1 MFYSTQ
7 ILARKGPLGIIW
19 IAAHMDKNL
28 KRSQVRP
35 GPPART
41 ASRSALWPPQGRIG
55 AALVLCV
62 GWGSAQALPGPP
74 GRRTGTDRWAG
85 VRISA
90 RARAPRHAPAQVAG
104 AHIPGTVDALL
115 DPEAPLALRLSGQL
129 LLGVVRVYSRQL
141 SFLQQ
146 VRGGLQGAAAAHA
159 VHMQHVRAAHSTPR
173 PTHCSLHHALEPC
186 THTPQ
191 LHRRLLRPAR
201 P

>member
-28 KRSQVRP
+28 KRS
-35 GPPART
+35 
-41 ASRSALWPPQGRIG
+41 
-55 AALVLCV
+55 
-62 GWGSAQALPGPP
+62 
-74 GRRTGTDRWAG
+74 
-85 VRISA
+85 
-90 RARAPRHAPAQVAG
+90 QVAG

-146 VRGGLQGAAAAHA
+146 DCQDALIRIRLTINADRQGGATATLLLPGGSSQDPEEGALVILALPPSCQSWLPSCFKDMSA
-159 VHMQHVRAAHSTPR
+159 RCPTTP
-173 PTHCSLHHALEPC
+173 SIAN
-186 THTPQ
+186 
-191 LHRRLLRPAR
+191 
-201 P
+201 